1 MGTSGEVVRGWVPLT
16 WWQMDVIGL
25 LPGSE
30 GYKLAITGV
39 DTARGLSAAYPA
51 RHLDQ
56 IAVIAAQERLCAA
69 YGRPL
74 IIKVIRD
81 VFYWGLGIIVGSVL
95 AD

>member
-39 DTARGLSAAYPA
+39 DTARGLSAAYPTW
-51 RHLDQ
+51 HPDQ
-56 IAVIAAQERLCAA
+56 KVVIAELEQLHDA
-69 YGRPL
+69 YG
-74 IIKVIRD
+74 
-81 VFYWGLGIIVGSVL
+81 
-95 AD
+95 